1 MSDDIEQRVRDSFNR
16 QNLMSTLGARVE
28 RVAPGEVDIML
39 PVTPEI
45 SQQHGFVH
53 AGAIASIADSACGYA
68 ALTLLDSDAG
78 VLAVEFKIN
87 LMAPGAGESL
97 LARGRVIKSGRTLS
111 ICQADVVALENG
123 GERNVAVMIA
133 TIMNVR
139 GRKGVAG

>member
-1 MSDDIEQRVRDSFNR
+1 
-16 QNLMSTLGARVE
+16 MSTLGARVE
-28 RVAPGEVDIML
+28 RVAPGEVDIRL
-39 PVTPEI
+39 PVTAEI

-68 ALTLLDSDAG
+68 ALTLLDSADG

-111 ICQADVVALENG
+111 ICQADVVALDDG
-123 GERNVAVMIA
+123 SERNVAVMIA

-139 GRKGVAG
+139 GREGVAG

>member
-1 MSDDIEQRVRDSFNR
+1 
-16 QNLMSTLGARVE
+16 MSTLGARVE
-28 RVAPGEVDIML
+28 RVAPGEVDILL
-39 PVTPEI
+39 PIRPGI

-68 ALTLLDSDAG
+68 ALTLLPEDSG

-87 LMAPGAGESL
+87 LMAPGAGETL

-111 ICQADVVALENG
+111 VCQADVVALNEG
-123 GERNVAVMIA
+123 VERNVAVMIA

-139 GRKGVAG
+139 GREGLAG

>member
-1 MSDDIEQRVRDSFNR
+1 
-16 QNLMSTLGARVE
+16 MSTLGARVE

>member
-1 MSDDIEQRVRDSFNR
+1 
-16 QNLMSTLGARVE
+16 MSTLGARVE

-68 ALTLLDSDAG
+68 ALTRLDGDAG

-133 TIMNVR
+133 TIMNVG

>member
-1 MSDDIEQRVRDSFNR
+1 VSDDIEQRVRDSFNR

-68 ALTLLDSDAG
+68 ALTLLDGDAG

-133 TIMNVR
+133 TIMNVG

>member
-1 MSDDIEQRVRDSFNR
+1 
-16 QNLMSTLGARVE
+16 MSTLGARVE

-68 ALTLLDSDAG
+68 ALTLLDGDAG

>member
-1 MSDDIEQRVRDSFNR
+1 
-16 QNLMSTLGARVE
+16 MSTLGARVE
-28 RVAPGEVDIML
+28 RVAPGEVDILL
-39 PVTPEI
+39 PIRPGI

-68 ALTLLDSDAG
+68 ALTLLPEDSG

-87 LMAPGAGESL
+87 LMAPGAGETL

-111 ICQADVVALENG
+111 VCQADVVALNEG
-123 GERNVAVMIA
+123 VERNVAVMIA

-139 GRKGVAG
+139 GREGMAG